1 MHDFLLFCTSRGS
14 EDLHLDLHRDIVVSG
29 EKKISRNVF
38 EPNKTL
44 QFLLGLGPYS
54 ASTGGRGGG
63 GGRGNVHN
71 GRKKIGGGAVV
82 SAAGGRHSA
91 DANAA
96 LR

>member
-1 MHDFLLFCTSRGS
+1 MIFFCFAPAEGARISTWTSTEIS
-14 EDLHLDLHRDIVVSG
+14 SSPV